1 MIQPPLRLA
10 LSFAPAGTHA
20 APLAAAP
27 PARETPDVQ
36 SLCRHIKP

>member
-20 APLAAAP
+20 APLAATQ
-27 PARETPDVQ
+27 PAQDAADTQ
-36 SLCRHIKP
+36 ALYRHVKP